1 MSGNALRRSALE
13 SDDGSADSSPDV
25 YTVIC
30 SPRRSTV
37 SSGLRRRSLVLAMVP
52 TTKLATQSQTA
63 GSMPASA
70 AQEFR
75 TPDNSECSEES
86 SVRRQ
91 ALVRNRHKY
100 RTKSL
105 PATGDEPSSSSS
117 GDVGAAESSLWSSS
131 SSLPWS
137 DDFTPPLQ
145 LRRVVASVNDLD
157 PTTYTKICFN
167 PDPLGE
173 CAWYT
178 YFVPD
183 TRIDQVQRA
192 FLIAA
197 SESETLDPLRICEC
211 HNTPDGSL
219 CTSHAPPDMAS
230 KVVACFMLDSG
241 VATIPQR
248 DLRRLIQAH
257 RQMGHIT
264 MPGVWQNYR
273 VRGTKRFQGR
283 VSATYQFKMFYA

>member
-1 MSGNALRRSALE
+1 M
-13 SDDGSADSSPDV
+13 
-25 YTVIC
+25 
-30 SPRRSTV
+30 
-37 SSGLRRRSLVLAMVP
+37 
-52 TTKLATQSQTA
+52 
-63 GSMPASA
+63 
-70 AQEFR
+70 
-75 TPDNSECSEES
+75 
-86 SVRRQ
+86 
-91 ALVRNRHKY
+91 
-100 RTKSL
+100 
-105 PATGDEPSSSSS
+105 
-117 GDVGAAESSLWSSS
+117 
-131 SSLPWS
+131 
-137 DDFTPPLQ
+137 
-145 LRRVVASVNDLD
+145 ASVNDLD
-157 PTTYTKICFN
+157 SITYTKICFN

-183 TRIDQVQRA
+183 TRIDRVQRA

-230 KVVACFMLDSG
+230 KVVACFMLDIG
-241 VATIPQR
+241 VATIPQL
-248 DLRRLIQAH
+248 DLWRLIQAH